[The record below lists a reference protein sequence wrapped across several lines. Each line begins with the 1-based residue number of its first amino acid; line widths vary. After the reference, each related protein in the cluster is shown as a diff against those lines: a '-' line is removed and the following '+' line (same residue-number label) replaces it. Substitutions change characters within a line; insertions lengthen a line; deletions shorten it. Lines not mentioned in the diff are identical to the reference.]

1 MSGKNELNPRT
12 WNAVTIGIFL
22 IAIALALIIY
32 ALTGSASYILCTLL
46 LALGVIMIGMSTQKN
61 NDNSGYG
68 PSSKDT
74 VTVGGVVLLAL
85 GIAGFVHI
93 ETHNLLITVAAL
105 ILIIAATGIL
115 MAVKNRKV

>member
-32 ALTGSASYILCTLL
+32 ALTGSASYIHCTLL

-61 NDNSGYG
+61 DDNSGYG
-68 PSSKDT
+68 PSNRDT
-74 VTVGGVVLLAL
+74 VTVGGVALLAL

-105 ILIIAATGIL
+105 ILIIAVTGVL

>member
-1 MSGKNELNPRT
+1 MSGKNELNTRT

-22 IAIALALIIY
+22 IAIALALITY

-68 PSSKDT
+68 PSNRDT
-74 VTVGGVVLLAL
+74 VTVGGVALLAR

-105 ILIIAATGIL
+105 ILIIAATGVL

>member
-22 IAIALALIIY
+22 IAIAAALIAY
-32 ALTGSASYILCTLL
+32 AVTGSVSYILCTLL
-46 LALGVIMIGMSTQKN
+46 VALGLVVISMSTLKN
-61 NDNSGYG
+61 NDNTGYG

-74 VTVGGVVLLAL
+74 ATVGGTILLAL
-85 GIAGFVHI
+85 GLAGFAHI
-93 ETHNLLITVAAL
+93 ETHNLLITVAVL
-105 ILIIAATGIL
+105 ILIIAAVGIL